1 MIEDKI
7 KKLQSKIAIVK
18 DRLETEEST
27 KTALVLPFIQLLGYD
42 IFNPTQV
49 LPEFNCD
56 IAKGKGEKVDYA
68 LLIKNKVEIII
79 ECKGFGVN
87 LAPHRNQLSRYF
99 VSTKAKYAIL
109 TNGIL
114 YQFYTDLDNKNLMDE
129 IPFFQFSLENYSV
142 SDIEILEQF
151 MFSNFNADKIDQNA
165 SEYKIITGVTGEIKT
180 LFEKPNIETIKL
192 FTKSSYKGR
201 YTDSAISRLTIL
213 FKKALKQ
220 FVNDRV
226 SNQLK
231 SATEAEEVIDNNCG
245 KIITTEEEKQAFYIV
260 QAIARDIIPSEDIVM
275 RDQINLCMILYKNDQ
290 CKPIV
295 KLYFNDVKN
304 LQIELFD
311 EEGSYK
317 IELATLDEIYDY
329 KDAIIKICKK
339 YSESSSV
346 KRSAPFKFKM
356 VNISVGETVVFEP
369 KNLICSVVNDN
380 TISYN
385 GVKYSLSGFCAEYM
399 PDSMKNASRAYQ
411 GPKYFSYKG
420 KSLVDLRNEAKL
432 KSSNDL

>member
-260 QAIARDIIPSEDIVM
+260 QAIARDVIPSEDIVM

-339 YSESSSV
+339 YSESSPV

>member
-87 LAPHRNQLSRYF
+87 LAPHKNQLSRYF

-260 QAIARDIIPSEDIVM
+260 QAIARDVIPSEDIVM

-311 EEGSYK
+311 EDGSYK

-339 YSESSSV
+339 YSESSPV

-356 VNISVGETVVFEP
+356 VNISAGETVVFEP

>member
-27 KTALVLPFIQLLGYD
+27 KTALVLPFIQLLDYD

-151 MFSNFNADKIDQNA
+151 MFSNFNADKIDKNA
-165 SEYKIITGVTGEIKT
+165 SESKIITGVTGEIKT

-231 SATEAEEVIDNNCG
+231 SATEAEEVIDNNCD

-260 QAIARDIIPSEDIVM
+260 QAIARDVIPSEDIVM

-317 IELATLDEIYDY
+317 IELATIDEIYYY

-339 YSESSSV
+339 YSESSPV

-420 KSLVDLRNEAKL
+420 KPLIDLRNEAKL
-432 KSSNDL
+432 KSSNAL

>member
-295 KLYFNDVKN
+295 KFYFNDVKN

-339 YSESSSV
+339 YSESSPV

>member
-87 LAPHRNQLSRYF
+87 LVPHRNQLSRYF

-260 QAIARDIIPSEDIVM
+260 QAIARDVIPSEDIVM

-311 EEGSYK
+311 EDGSYK

-329 KDAIIKICKK
+329 KDVIIKICKK
-339 YSESSSV
+339 YSESSPV

-356 VNISVGETVVFEP
+356 VNIPVGETVVFEP

-399 PDSMKNASRAYQ
+399 PDSMKNASKAYQ

-420 KSLVDLRNEAKL
+420 KLLTDLRNEAKL

>member
-260 QAIARDIIPSEDIVM
+260 QAIARDVIPSEDIVM

-339 YSESSSV
+339 YSESSPI

-356 VNISVGETVVFEP
+356 VNIPVGETVVFEP

>member
-245 KIITTEEEKQAFYIV
+245 KIITT
-260 QAIARDIIPSEDIVM
+260 
-275 RDQINLCMILYKNDQ
+275 
-290 CKPIV
+290 
-295 KLYFNDVKN
+295 
-304 LQIELFD
+304 
-311 EEGSYK
+311 
-317 IELATLDEIYDY
+317 
-329 KDAIIKICKK
+329 
-339 YSESSSV
+339 
-346 KRSAPFKFKM
+346 
-356 VNISVGETVVFEP
+356 
-369 KNLICSVVNDN
+369 
-380 TISYN
+380 
-385 GVKYSLSGFCAEYM
+385 
-399 PDSMKNASRAYQ
+399 
-411 GPKYFSYKG
+411 
-420 KSLVDLRNEAKL
+420 
-432 KSSNDL
+432 